1 MSNNSLKPAED
12 LQKESVNA
20 NSLIGELGPKALFRG
35 MGVKVFAPATVA
47 NVVCGFDVLGFAV
60 NEPGDEVVMRLV
72 DKPGVRLLKITGDE
86 GKLSLDTKKNTV
98 SASVQH
104 YLNHLNRLEVGVEIE
119 LHKKMPIGSGLG
131 SSSASTV
138 AGLYAINQLMGNL
151 LTAKELVPFAMK
163 GEELACGFGHADNVA
178 PALMGGFVLVRSYEP
193 LDLIALPT
201 PENLFAAI
209 VYPHVNVP
217 TKDARQMMPS
227 KVLLKDA
234 VTQWGNVAGLVSG
247 LFLNDID
254 LVGRSMQ
261 DVLIEPVRSILIPDF
276 EVLRALAMQNDAV
289 GFGISGS
296 GPSVFALTKD
306 IETARKITDA
316 QQKHLV
322 KLNIKSNAYVS
333 SVNAEGP
340 RML

>member
-1 MSNNSLKPAED
+1 M
-12 LQKESVNA
+12 KE
-20 NSLIGELGPKALFRG
+20 I
-35 MGVKVFAPATVA
+35 KVFAPATVA
-47 NVVCGFDVLGFAV
+47 NVVCGFDILGFAV
-60 NEPGDEVVMRLV
+60 NEPGDEVTMRLV
-72 DKPGVRLLKITGDE
+72 DEPGVRLLKITGDD
-86 GKLSLDTKKNTV
+86 GRLPLDSAKNTV

-104 YLNHLNRLEVGVEIE
+104 YLGHLNRLDIGVEIE

-138 AGLYAINQLMGNL
+138 AGLYAINQLMGNV

-163 GEELACGFGHADNVA
+163 GEELACGYGHADNVA
-178 PALMGGFVLVRSYEP
+178 PALMGGFVLIRSYEP
-193 LDLIALPT
+193 LDIIALPT
-201 PENLFAAI
+201 PSNLFAAI
-209 VYPHVNVP
+209 VYPEVDVP
-217 TKDARQMMPS
+217 TKDARQMIRA

-254 LVGRSMQ
+254 LVGRSMR
-261 DVLIEPVRSILIPDF
+261 DVLIEPIRSILIPDF
-276 EVLRALAMQNDAV
+276 EVLRSLAMDNGAV

-306 IETARKITDA
+306 EATSRRITDA
-316 QQKHLV
+316 QQKHLS
-322 KLNIKSNAYVS
+322 KLNINSNAYVS

-340 RML
+340 RVI